1 METSQAI
8 LRQLRWIKW
17 SAVVIA
23 ISFAAIAG
31 ALTAMTLNVEEAIE
45 EGVNEN
51 TFGDKAREL
60 LEQGK
65 EGDVLEL
72 SSERE
77 KTHPKD
83 PNVFWYRAK
92 AQYQMSQYAEAL
104 TSLRKTEDLA
114 PTWHD
119 ESTEPFKK
127 GIERKME
134 SAKQ

>member
-23 ISFAAIAG
+23 VSFAAIAG
-31 ALTAMTLNVEEAIE
+31 ALTAMFLNVDEVMEDE
-45 EGVNEN
+45 L
-51 TFGDKAREL
+51 DKNAFSDRALEL

-65 EGDVLEL
+65 EQDVLEL

-92 AQYQMSQYAEAL
+92 AQYQMNQYPEAL

-119 ESTEPFKK
+119 ESTQPFIR

-134 SAKQ
+134 AAK

>member
-1 METSQAI
+1 MEMSQAI

-31 ALTAMTLNVEEAIE
+31 ALTIMSLNVDEAME
-45 EGVNEN
+45 DEVDKN
-51 TFGDKAREL
+51 TFSDRALEL

-65 EGDVLEL
+65 ERDVLEL

-92 AQYQMSQYAEAL
+92 AQYQMNQYAEAL
-104 TSLRKTEDLA
+104 TSLRKTEDFA

-119 ESTEPFKK
+119 ESTQPFIR

-134 SAKQ
+134 SAK

>member
-31 ALTAMTLNVEEAIE
+31 GLTAISLSVDEAIE
-45 EGVNEN
+45 EETDKD
-51 TFGDKAREL
+51 TFSARALEL

-65 EGDVLEL
+65 ERDVLQL

-92 AQYQMSQYAEAL
+92 AQYQMNQYAEAL
-104 TSLRKTEDLA
+104 VSLRKTEDLA

-119 ESTEPFKK
+119 ETTQPFIK

-134 SAKQ
+134 SAK

>member
-1 METSQAI
+1 METSQAV

-17 SAVVIA
+17 STVVIA
-23 ISFAAIAG
+23 ISFAATAG
-31 ALTAMTLNVEEAIE
+31 ALIAMSLNVDEAIE
-45 EGVNEN
+45 EEADQT
-51 TFGDKAREL
+51 TFSDKANEL

-65 EGDVLEL
+65 EQALLEL

-92 AQYQMSQYAEAL
+92 AQYQMNQYTEAL
-104 TSLRKTEDLA
+104 ISLRKTEDLA

-119 ESTEPFKK
+119 ESTQPFIK
-127 GIERKME
+127 GIERKLE
-134 SAKQ
+134 RAKQ